1 MGDGISKNMIFWFFL
16 ALFLVSA
23 YLLGRLLLPFFS
35 ILVMASVVTLV
46 FHPIYRFIHFR
57 DKIGDSFAALLT
69 CVLIFFILFIP
80 IVFFSGLLSREAY
93 ELYLMGKSAMVSGHV
108 KSLLESSRV
117 LNALDSM
124 NMLLANIH
132 LELTLEDLNTGIMN
146 LGKITGK
153 VLFDHLTA
161 ITSNI
166 LTFIINFFFMLLVV
180 FFLLMDGV
188 KLVVFINDLSPLPK
202 EQDEMLIAKFRAM
215 ATAILIGNG
224 LSGLIQG
231 VAGGAVFAVFGLK
244 SPLLW
249 GFVMGLLAFLPIIG
263 IGAVFLPAAVYL
275 LLTGRMFAALFFVVF
290 YAALSGGIEYI
301 FKPKIV
307 GDQVKMHTLL
317 VFLAIIG
324 GLKLFG
330 ILGIIYGPLIVT
342 AFLTLV
348 DIYRANYQTL
358 VEPR

>member
-1 MGDGISKNMIFWFFL
+1 MGNDISKNMIFWFFL
-16 ALFLVSA
+16 ALFLISA
-23 YLLGRLLLPFFS
+23 FLLGQLLLPFFP
-35 ILVMASVVTLV
+35 ILIMASVVTLA
-46 FHPIYRFIHFR
+46 FHPIYRFINAGN
-57 DKIGDSFAALLT
+57 KIKPSIAAFLT
-69 CVLIFFILFIP
+69 CVFIFFILFIP

-93 ELYLMGKSAMVSGHV
+93 ELYLMGKSAMVGGQV

-117 LNALDSM
+117 LNALDRM

-132 LELTLEDLNTGIMN
+132 MELTLEDLNTGIMN
-146 LGKITGK
+146 LGKIIGK
-153 VLFDHLTA
+153 ALFDHLAA
-161 ITSNI
+161 ISSNI
-166 LTFIINFFFMLLVV
+166 LHFIVNFIFMLLVV

-188 KLVVFINDLSPLPK
+188 KLLAFINDLSPLPK
-202 EQDEMLIAKFRAM
+202 EQDEMLITKFRDM
-215 ATAILIGNG
+215 AKAILIGNG
-224 LSGLIQG
+224 LSGLLQG
-231 VAGGAVFAVFGLK
+231 VAGGLMFALFGLK
-244 SPLLW
+244 SPFLW
-249 GFVMGLLAFLPIIG
+249 GVVTGLLSFLPIIG
-263 IGAVFLPAAVYL
+263 ILAVFLPAAAYL
-275 LLTGRMFAALFFVVF
+275 FLSGREFAAVFFIVI
-290 YAALSGGIEYI
+290 YAALSGSVEYI

-358 VEPR
+358 VES